1 LSLGGQMAG
10 VNSTD
15 PGIVKLALG
24 AFGLPFGL
32 TIVVILGAELVTS
45 NFAVMAAG

>member
-1 LSLGGQMAG
+1 MAG

-15 PGIVKLALG
+15 PGLAKLVLG

-32 TIVVILGAELVTS
+32 TLVVILGAELVTT
-45 NFAVMAAG
+45 NFAIMAAG